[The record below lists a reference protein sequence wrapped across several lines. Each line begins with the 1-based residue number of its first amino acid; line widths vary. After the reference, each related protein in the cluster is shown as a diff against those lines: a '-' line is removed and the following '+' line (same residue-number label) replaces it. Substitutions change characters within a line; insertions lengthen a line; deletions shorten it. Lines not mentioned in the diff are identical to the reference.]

1 MGIYKRMCQ
10 HIYRT
15 HKKLV
20 TVVAFGQGRRL
31 RERGDRK
38 EKIKP
43 SYAVGRR

>member
-1 MGIYKRMCQ
+1 MGIYKCMCQ

-15 HKKLV
+15 HMKLV

-31 RERGDRK
+31 REKGDRK
-38 EKIKP
+38 GKMKP